1 MVKPDLSRDYYE
13 DLELCPSSGSVEI
26 KKQYKKLAL
35 LYHPDR
41 NVGSS
46 TSDTT
51 KFQRIQAA
59 YEILND
65 PLVRA
70 RYDANRRA
78 SNFAN
83 TTGSHTKYSTKGNP
97 WSDIGKEYP
106 PPPKPPT
113 ARSYKPTPP
122 SNGARRY
129 EKFTPP
135 QQSAY
140 QASQEGSQA
149 RKATYDAWEK
159 MRGSHESSAT
169 FHSSENDP
177 KPPNPPPR
185 NNSKPNQRERRTPT
199 SSRSQM
205 PDSSNDK
212 SVNQSNSK
220 KSARK
225 KGFMPST
232 PGGDELP
239 APRRSYFTTRA
250 NPDPPPIPPRNF
262 QSPTQ
267 NNHSYFSDE
276 TNEANS
282 NIFFSQR
289 ISTPY
294 ATHGGE
300 RFDPF
305 EAPKSRLSRSKSTTE
320 KRQNFSS
327 KNDILNDGI
336 NVHSK
341 PSTAHRARSFSG
353 HSNQNQKSPYKE
365 NYDTE
370 ETIDIPSTSKSSN
383 HTKSTKIELDGE
395 QKISEDISDNSS
407 ISSISPVH
415 ISSRSKIVDPTSNKK
430 SNIHGKANMIDNRF
444 SFSIDDD
451 TFISTNDTQ
460 QKPRFGKSM
469 ENISTKFSAEEWDGK
484 FSAGSNSDCF
494 KLNSNTG
501 RTSSQPGNRGRTRSP
516 TKPQASGK
524 RAAKTENSNE
534 NSSGRK
540 FSVDEWAE
548 TFQQQTFMPP
558 LSMSQSI
565 ARPVTSASNSRKRRT
580 TPGIRPLLSN
590 STLSLSDNINESKN
604 QHKPSQESSSFDMN
618 SENVATPEPMD
629 IDTPLDSDENPIVP
643 KLKNNNPIKK
653 FKSQESRAS
662 HPKLPIDEVEAQ
674 TSALKVNFSDLKIK
688 DLVLDFPL
696 PPKPPVLSQ
705 RKISSASIYRDYE
718 ARYQQYM
725 LEWDQFDKKFL
736 LHLVARKNKNESLG
750 DKRWKEQAAEYYRNS
765 VKEDQIVLR
774 KWAEAKETHE
784 KVITEWIVF
793 IDINKG
799 IELVEVEA
807 EKNIQVEA

>member
-1 MVKPDLSRDYYE
+1 MVKPDLFRDYYE
-13 DLELCPSSGSVEI
+13 DLELSPSSGSVEI

-70 RYDANRRA
+70 KYDANRRA
-78 SNFAN
+78 SIITNAASN
-83 TTGSHTKYSTKGNP
+83 HTKYSTKGNP
-97 WSDIGKEYP
+97 WSNIGKEYP

-113 ARSYKPTPP
+113 ARSYQPNPP

-129 EKFTPP
+129 EKFATP

-159 MRGSHESSAT
+159 MRGSHGSSTT
-169 FHSSENDP
+169 FTRSEKDQ

-185 NNSKPNQRERRTPT
+185 NTSKPNQKERRTPT
-199 SSRSQM
+199 TSRPPM
-205 PDSSNDK
+205 PDTPNDK
-212 SVNQSNSK
+212 NVNQSNSR

-239 APRRSYFTTRA
+239 ATRRNYFTTRVD
-250 NPDPPPIPPRNF
+250 PDPPPIPPRNF
-262 QSPTQ
+262 QSSTQ
-267 NNHSYFSDE
+267 DNHCYYS
-276 TNEANS
+276 NESNGANS
-282 NIFFSQR
+282 NIFLTQR
-289 ISTPY
+289 VSTPY

-327 KNDILNDGI
+327 KNDIFHDGVSI
-336 NVHSK
+336 NSK
-341 PSTAHRARSFSG
+341 PSTTHRARSFSG
-353 HSNQNQKSPYKE
+353 HSNPNQKSSYIE
-365 NYDTE
+365 NSDLE
-370 ETIDIPSTSKSSN
+370 EIIDIPSTSKSSSY
-383 HTKSTKIELDGE
+383 TKSTKVGSDGG
-395 QKISEDISDNSS
+395 QRISEDISDDSS

-415 ISSRSKIVDPTSNKK
+415 ISSRSKKVDPTLNEKP
-430 SNIHGKANMIDNRF
+430 NIF
-444 SFSIDDD
+444 SFSLEDD

-460 QKPRFGKSM
+460 QKPRFGNSM
-469 ENISTKFSAEEWDGK
+469 DNISTKFSAEEWDGK

-494 KLNSNTG
+494 QLNSNIG
-501 RTSSQPGNRGRTRSP
+501 RTSSQPVNRVRTRSP
-516 TKPQASGK
+516 TKSQASSK
-524 RAAKTENSNE
+524 RVAKTEDSSE

-540 FSVDEWAE
+540 FSVDEWTE
-548 TFQQQTFMPP
+548 TFRQQTFMPP
-558 LSMSQSI
+558 QPLPQSVGRS
-565 ARPVTSASNSRKRRT
+565 ATSFSNSRKRRT
-580 TPGIRPLLSN
+580 TPGIRPTLGN
-590 STLSLSDNINESKN
+590 NTLSLSDNLNENKN
-604 QHKPSQESSSFDMN
+604 QHKLSQESSISNMN

-629 IDTPLDSDENPIVP
+629 IDTPLDSNVNPVDP
-643 KLKNNNPIKK
+643 KLMNNNPVKK
-653 FKSQESRAS
+653 LKSQEFRAS
-662 HPKLPIDEVEAQ
+662 DSKLPTTEVEAQ

-696 PPKPPVLSQ
+696 PPNPPVLSQ
-705 RKISSASIYRDYE
+705 KKIFSASIYREYE

-774 KWAEAKETHE
+774 KWAEAKATHE

-799 IELVEVEA
+799 VELDETKA
-807 EKNIQVEA
+807 DKNLQVEAS